1 MSVPSRRFAGSRT
14 ATLVFEPPPRQL
26 PKRIVG
32 SFQSTV
38 GDAIWIAQSSD
49 SLGSQRLSIARPKW
63 TMTRTVVTRSIKA
76 PINLVFKTVSEIE
89 NFSKAIPHIM
99 RVEFLSENKSG
110 IGARFRETRLM
121 RGKEVST
128 ELEVTEFVQDSHVR
142 LVADSH
148 GTVWDTLFEVSPNNG
163 GTELTMTMDARA
175 YRLLP
180 KILNPLMKGMVR
192 RAIEQDMDMV
202 KSFCEG

>member
-1 MSVPSRRFAGSRT
+1 
-14 ATLVFEPPPRQL
+14 
-26 PKRIVG
+26 
-32 SFQSTV
+32 
-38 GDAIWIAQSSD
+38 
-49 SLGSQRLSIARPKW
+49 
-63 TMTRTVVTRSIKA
+63 MTRTVVTRSIKA

-192 RAIEQDMDMV
+192 RAIEQDMDMI

>member
-1 MSVPSRRFAGSRT
+1 
-14 ATLVFEPPPRQL
+14 
-26 PKRIVG
+26 
-32 SFQSTV
+32 
-38 GDAIWIAQSSD
+38 
-49 SLGSQRLSIARPKW
+49 
-63 TMTRTVVTRSIKA
+63 
-76 PINLVFKTVSEIE
+76 
-89 NFSKAIPHIM
+89 M

>member
-1 MSVPSRRFAGSRT
+1 
-14 ATLVFEPPPRQL
+14 
-26 PKRIVG
+26 
-32 SFQSTV
+32 
-38 GDAIWIAQSSD
+38 
-49 SLGSQRLSIARPKW
+49 
-63 TMTRTVVTRSIKA
+63 MTRTVVTRSIKA

-99 RVEFLSENKSG
+99 RAEFLSENKSG

>member
-1 MSVPSRRFAGSRT
+1 
-14 ATLVFEPPPRQL
+14 
-26 PKRIVG
+26 
-32 SFQSTV
+32 
-38 GDAIWIAQSSD
+38 
-49 SLGSQRLSIARPKW
+49 
-63 TMTRTVVTRSIKA
+63 
-76 PINLVFKTVSEIE
+76 
-89 NFSKAIPHIM
+89 M

-128 ELEVTEFVQDSHVR
+128 ELEVTEFVQDSPVR

>member
-1 MSVPSRRFAGSRT
+1 
-14 ATLVFEPPPRQL
+14 
-26 PKRIVG
+26 
-32 SFQSTV
+32 
-38 GDAIWIAQSSD
+38 
-49 SLGSQRLSIARPKW
+49 
-63 TMTRTVVTRSIKA
+63 MTRTVVTRSIKA

>member
-1 MSVPSRRFAGSRT
+1 
-14 ATLVFEPPPRQL
+14 
-26 PKRIVG
+26 
-32 SFQSTV
+32 
-38 GDAIWIAQSSD
+38 
-49 SLGSQRLSIARPKW
+49 
-63 TMTRTVVTRSIKA
+63 MTRTVVTRSIKA

-142 LVADSH
+142 LVAESH
-148 GTVWDTLFEVSPNNG
+148 GTVWDMLFEVSPNNG